1 MTRYGHIGWRVA
13 AVVMAFVGT
22 AVLAVTLTHDP
33 DSPQAAGPSAVCPT
47 SGLQAWLGAPG
58 TADPG
63 AGTQSAGTQGAG
75 TQGAGTQGAGTQG
88 AGTQGAGATLYT
100 LEFTNVSHRACRL
113 DGYPEVSAY
122 VASQTSSAAIRDTS
136 VRPQPVTLEPGAT
149 AHSVLRVTDTGRSQ
163 PAACDQVTA
172 EELRVTFPDQV
183 RSAFLPVHIRMCSHE
198 GHLSLSVQAIQARPG
213 IPGYTMP

>member
-1 MTRYGHIGWRVA
+1 
-13 AVVMAFVGT
+13 MAFVGT

-63 AGTQSAGTQGAG
+63 AGTQ
-75 TQGAGTQGAGTQG
+75 
-88 AGTQGAGATLYT
+88 GAGATLYT

-122 VASQTSSAAIRDTS
+122 VASQISSAAIRDTS
-136 VRPQPVTLEPGAT
+136 VRPRPVTLEPGAT
-149 AHSVLRVTDTGRSQ
+149 AHSVLRVTDTGRSR

-183 RSAFLPVHIRMCSHE
+183 RSAFLPVHIPMCSHE

>member
-1 MTRYGHIGWRVA
+1 MTRYGHIGWRVVA
-13 AVVMAFVGT
+13 AVMAFVGT
-22 AVLAVTLTHDP
+22 AVLAVALTHDP

-63 AGTQSAGTQGAG
+63 AGPQGSGPQGAG
-75 TQGAGTQGAGTQG
+75 TQ
-88 AGTQGAGATLYT
+88 GATLYT

-122 VASQTSSAAIRDTS
+122 VASQASSAAIRDTS

-149 AHSVLRVTDTGRSQ
+149 AHSVLRVTDTGRSR

-172 EELRVTFPDQV
+172 EELRVTLSDQV
-183 RSAFLPVHIRMCSHE
+183 RPAFLPVHIPMCSHE

>member
-13 AVVMAFVGT
+13 AVVVAFVGT

-63 AGTQSAGTQGAG
+63 SGAQSAGTQGS
-75 TQGAGTQGAGTQG
+75 
-88 AGTQGAGATLYT
+88 GTQGAGATLYT

-113 DGYPEVSAY
+113 YGYPEVSAY
-122 VASQTSSAAIRDTS
+122 VASQIGSEAIRDTS
-136 VRPQPVTLEPGAT
+136 VRPRPVTLEPGAT
-149 AHSVLRVTDTGRSQ
+149 AHSVLRVTDTGRSR

-183 RSAFLPVHIRMCSHE
+183 RSAFLPVHIPMCSHE